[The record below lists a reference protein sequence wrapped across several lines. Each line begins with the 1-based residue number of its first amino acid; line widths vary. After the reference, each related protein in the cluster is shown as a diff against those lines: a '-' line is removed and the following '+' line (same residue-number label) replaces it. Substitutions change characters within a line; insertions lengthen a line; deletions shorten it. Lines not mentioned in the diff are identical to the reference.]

1 MSCISETNPFWGVGV
16 DGLVFN
22 DLSFISFLPFY
33 YVIAIGLDDGYL

>member
-1 MSCISETNPFWGVGV
+1 MHFGDEPLLGARGL

-33 YVIAIGLDDGYL
+33 YVIAVGLDDGYL